1 MNMRSLFSGKKSGD
15 RDKKKGGTGSTSGTS
30 TSSHS
35 SGSSKGRGGSGGK
48 GNKKNQ
54 PKWEDVLKDDIQPV
68 NEETTAHK
76 SGAINNVYIREDK
89 ELGQYVLTSPQNLD

>member
-1 MNMRSLFSGKKSGD
+1 MNMRSLFSGKKSG
-15 RDKKKGGTGSTSGTS
+15 DKKKGGTGSTSGTS

-48 GNKKNQ
+48 GKKNQ

-68 NEETTAHK
+68 NEETTSHK

-89 ELGQYVLTSPQNLD
+89 ELGQYVLTSPQNLN